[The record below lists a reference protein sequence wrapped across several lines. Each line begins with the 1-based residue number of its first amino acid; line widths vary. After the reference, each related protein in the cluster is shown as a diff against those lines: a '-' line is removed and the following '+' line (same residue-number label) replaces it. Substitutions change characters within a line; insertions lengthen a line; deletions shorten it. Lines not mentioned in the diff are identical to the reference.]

1 MAQDA
6 QAPASQP
13 AHAQLIQMGMG
24 FCVSRI
30 LYAAAKLSLAD
41 RLAEGPKTAG
51 ELANETRTHAPSL
64 YRLLRTL
71 ASLGVVREDVNQRF
85 ALKPLGEALKTGA
98 PGSARATIL
107 ALAGDMWYQGWQ
119 HILYCLE
126 TGKTG
131 MHKAFGIPQFE
142 YFSHHPEEAAYFNEA
157 MIGWHGEEPPAVAA
171 AYDFSIFNTVVDV
184 GGGTGNLLTAVLL
197 RYPGLR
203 GVLAELP
210 HVLERAQARIESR
223 GLKDRCRL
231 EPIDFFKSVPSG
243 GDAYVLSH
251 VIHDWT
257 DAESAIILSHCRRA
271 IARGGRVLI
280 VETVMRPGN
289 TPDSVKLLDIAMLV
303 MPGGQERTEEEYRA
317 LLGQTGFR
325 LARVVPTNSS
335 VSVVEGIPV

>member
-1 MAQDA
+1 MARDG
-6 QAPASQP
+6 QAAASQP

-24 FCVSRI
+24 FWVSRI

-51 ELANETRTHAPSL
+51 ELANETSTHAPSL
-64 YRLLRTL
+64 YRLMRTL
-71 ASLGVVREDVNQRF
+71 ASLGVVMEDVNRRF

-157 MIGWHGEEPPAVAA
+157 MVGWHGEEPPAVAA
-171 AYDFSIFNTVVDV
+171 AYDFSIFDTVVDV

-203 GVLAELP
+203 GVLAELA
-210 HVLERAQARIESR
+210 HVLEHAQERIGSL
-223 GLKDRCRL
+223 GLKERSRL

-271 IARGGRVLI
+271 IKPGGRVLI
-280 VETVMRPGN
+280 VETVMPPGD
-289 TPDSVKLLDIAMLV
+289 TPDPIKLLDIAMLV
-303 MPGGQERTEEEYRA
+303 MPGGQERTEEEYRE
-317 LLGQTGFR
+317 LLAQTGFR
-325 LARVVPTNSS
+325 LARVVPTNSP

>member
-1 MAQDA
+1 
-6 QAPASQP
+6 
-13 AHAQLIQMGMG
+13 MG
-24 FCVSRI
+24 FWVSRI

-41 RLAEGPKTAG
+41 RLAAGPKTAG
-51 ELANETRTHAPSL
+51 ELANETSTHAPSL
-64 YRLLRTL
+64 YRLMRTL
-71 ASLGVVREDVNQRF
+71 ASLGVVMEDVNRRF

-107 ALAGDMWYQGWQ
+107 ALAGDMWYQGWE
-119 HILYCLE
+119 HILHCLE

-157 MIGWHGEEPPAVAA
+157 MIGWHGEEPSAVAA
-171 AYDFSIFNTVVDV
+171 AYDFSIFDTVVDV

-210 HVLERAQARIESR
+210 HVLEQAQEMIESR
-223 GLKDRCRL
+223 GLKDRCSL
-231 EPIDFFKSVPSG
+231 EPIDFFKGVPSG

-257 DAESAIILSHCRRA
+257 DAESAIILSHCRKA
-271 IARGGRVLI
+271 IEPGGKVLI
-280 VETVMRPGN
+280 VETVMPPGD
-289 TPDSVKLLDIAMLV
+289 TPDPIKLLDIAMLV
-303 MPGGQERTEEEYRA
+303 MPGGQERTEEEYGA
-317 LLGQTGFR
+317 VLDQAGFR
-325 LARVVPTNSS
+325 LARVVPTNSP